1 MTRRSQVLAMHLV
14 NVVARGV
21 VNVERLDSVL
31 MELDDHLLGR
41 PSSRSLSMMFRAASH
56 LRDEDA

>member
-1 MTRRSQVLAMHLV
+1 MHLV